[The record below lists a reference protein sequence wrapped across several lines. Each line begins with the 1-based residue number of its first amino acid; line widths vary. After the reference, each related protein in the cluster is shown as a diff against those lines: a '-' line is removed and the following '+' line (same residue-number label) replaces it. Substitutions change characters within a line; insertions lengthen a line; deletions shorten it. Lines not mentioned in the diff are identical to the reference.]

1 MNMVAHVMTFT
12 LMGNFVILSIL
23 WRRDRVASEN
33 HNKKPLVIERRRGK
47 ERKKTPRLTKT
58 YEVKIIPATIGV
70 VMETEE
76 PPKKRVA
83 AYCRVSTD
91 QEAQETSLEEQM
103 AHFNTVIAEHSDWE
117 LAGIYADEGISGTQV
132 KHRVQFQQ
140 MIEDAKAKKIDLI
153 LTKSISRFARN
164 VVDCLTNIRL
174 LRNLRPPVSVY
185 FDKERLDSLDE
196 KAEVFLTMLAS
207 FAQEESRS
215 ISTNIKWATRSRMK
229 AGTQKVG
236 TTSLLGYDTDDNGEM
251 VIVTNEAEV
260 VRTIYMSFEK
270 GMHPTEIAEKLN
282 ALEIKTIKNN
292 PWSSEAVKNILR
304 NEKYCGDV
312 LMQKTY
318 TVDCLTHKS
327 KKNEGE
333 VEQYFIP
340 DHHPAIVDREI
351 WEKAQVRLEQ
361 IAGKR
366 RRLRPKQ
373 QRLIPLRKGILLGFV
388 PIKPTWK
395 SVSFKRL
402 ETATEKVM
410 ELVGTPSEQKQ
421 LEEYESEE
429 CKVAILEGFEV
440 INLKQPKGESVMT
453 VTSSSLKFN
462 KATAVELNYAPYIR
476 IFVNAKT
483 RQIAI
488 QPCSEKDPN
497 AIKFSNEE
505 SKQNYAISIKVP
517 AILLEFRR
525 LLPFEN
531 AEGGK
536 LTYTLNGTLYPEDQ
550 VVMYN
555 IDDVKPG
562 EEKKRR
568 GRRKKSEIE
577 AEQKAKEE

>member
-1 MNMVAHVMTFT
+1 
-12 LMGNFVILSIL
+12 
-23 WRRDRVASEN
+23 
-33 HNKKPLVIERRRGK
+33 
-47 ERKKTPRLTKT
+47 
-58 YEVKIIPATIGV
+58 
-70 VMETEE
+70 
-76 PPKKRVA
+76 
-83 AYCRVSTD
+83 
-91 QEAQETSLEEQM
+91 
-103 AHFNTVIAEHSDWE
+103 
-117 LAGIYADEGISGTQV
+117 
-132 KHRVQFQQ
+132 

-229 AGTQKVG
+229 AGTQKIS
-236 TTSLLGYDTDDNGEM
+236 TTSLLGYDTDDEGEM
-251 VIVTNEAEV
+251 VIVTNEAEI
-260 VRTIYMSFEK
+260 VRTIYMSFDK
-270 GMHPTEIAEKLN
+270 GMHPAEIAEKLN
-282 ALEIKTIKNN
+282 ALEIRTIKNN
-292 PWSSEAVKNILR
+292 PWTGESVKNILR

-318 TVDCLTHKS
+318 TVDCLTHRT

-340 DHHPAIVDREI
+340 DHHPAIIEREV
-351 WEKAQVRLEQ
+351 WDKAQVRLEQ

-366 RRLRPKQ
+366 RRIRPKQ
-373 QRLIPLRKGILLGFV
+373 QRLIPLRKGVLLGFV
-388 PIKPTWK
+388 PIRPTWK
-395 SVSFKRL
+395 AVSFKRL

-410 ELVGTPSEQKQ
+410 ALVGVEPEQVHI
-421 LEEYESEE
+421 EYESEE
-429 CKVAILEGFEV
+429 CKMEILKGFEV

-453 VTSSSLKFN
+453 VTSNSLKFN
-462 KATAVELNYAPYIR
+462 KATAVELNYAPYIK
-476 IFVNAKT
+476 VLLNAKT

-505 SKQNYAISIKVP
+505 SKQTYAIGIKVP
-517 AILLEFRR
+517 AIQVEFRR
-525 LLPFEN
+525 MLPFEDEN
-531 AEGGK
+531 GGK
-536 LTYTLNGTLYPEDQ
+536 LSYTLNGTLHPDEQ
-550 VVMYN
+550 VVIYD
-555 IDDVKPG
+555 IGDVKP
-562 EEKKRR
+562 ETEKKRR

-577 AEQKAKEE
+577 AEQKEN